1 VATTEIHIEGGGPF
15 RVEGTPKEVAAL
27 IVAAARGSIMEF
39 VWLTEATTGE
49 AVAVNPE
56 RIVALRQAVP

>member
-1 VATTEIHIEGGGPF
+1 
-15 RVEGTPKEVAAL
+15 
-27 IVAAARGSIMEF
+27 MEF

-56 RIVALRQAVP
+56 RIVALRHAVP